1 MDDPD
6 LTRLLDLVKAAW
18 RKRPESR
25 DWIDEYLSG
34 EILLTD
40 QAADI
45 AGVSSETIRRRC
57 ESAAL
62 TNRPLGILIAGS
74 VWLVSLARL
83 LDQIELRE
91 GRHGRLIAESR
102 AKKYAEMRSSPQLS
116 PRRVGTATG

>member
-6 LTRLLDLVKAAW
+6 LTRLFDLVKAAW
-18 RKRPESR
+18 RQRPESR

-40 QAADI
+40 EAARI

-57 ESAAL
+57 EAAAA
-62 TNRPLGILIAGS
+62 TNRPLGILLAGS

-91 GRHGRLIAESR
+91 GKHSRLIAESR
-102 AKKYAEMRSSPQLS
+102 AKKYAEMRSSPQQSL
-116 PRRVGTATG
+116 RRVGTATS